1 MGTAAGVADIHLAEA
16 FGRDALEP
24 VFGGTD
30 PLNVTQAGCAGG
42 HRRWRQERG
51 YSAPRIGTL
60 RSTASGLRL
69 KPQQH
74 GSGSRRAWS
83 RATTCVVAAL
93 AAVMISALITGAPSR
108 TAIALDVPAVAVPAA
123 QLSAV
128 RAWLNRP
135 SDAVLAGEDPA
146 RHRFHAHLRYVG
158 LEPVTVPFLLAR
170 GCLIPAG

>member
-1 MGTAAGVADIHLAEA
+1 VGTAAGVADIHLPEA
-16 FGRDALEP
+16 FGCDALEP

-30 PLNVTQAGCAGG
+30 LLNVTQAGCAGG

-51 YSAPRIGTL
+51 DSAPRIGTL
-60 RSTASGLRL
+60 RSTASRLRL
-69 KPQQH
+69 KPRQCC
-74 GSGSRRAWS
+74 SGSRRAWP
-83 RATTCVVAAL
+83 RATTCVVATL
-93 AAVMISALITGAPSR
+93 AAVVISALITGAPSR
-108 TAIALDVPAVAVPAA
+108 NANALDAPAVAVPAA
-123 QLSAV
+123 QLAAV

-158 LEPVTVPFLLAR
+158 PEPVKVPFLLAR